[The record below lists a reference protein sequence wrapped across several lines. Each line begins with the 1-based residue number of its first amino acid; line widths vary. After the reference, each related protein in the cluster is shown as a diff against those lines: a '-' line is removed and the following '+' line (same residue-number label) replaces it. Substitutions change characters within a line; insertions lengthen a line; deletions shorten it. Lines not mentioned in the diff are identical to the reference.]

1 MFKQRLK
8 EVSTPRQDM
17 LSSGLLIYLHLTREE
32 FESQSTIDFEEI
44 KFQRKTDWR
53 GESDTDTW
61 PELTEK
67 MNSIIKD
74 EIAKLRKI
82 LEGVDGAKFR
92 EDFRNKARQVL
103 SKEQSQSRRTALLK
117 KAEQGLPSKDHH
129 TVKVLFATTHLE
141 SSPIQ
146 VKIALVIT
154 VTKGSTPKAPQ
165 SAAGHLATDVWF
177 SGLQEYTVNLPQVTY
192 QPMDAD
198 NDSSDKMGYT
208 SDPGSNPNDL
218 DRSGRRSVSG
228 YSGAGV
234 TTIHEQEMSNGS
246 VDSGL

>member
-1 MFKQRLK
+1 MSKQRLK
-8 EVSTPRQDM
+8 EVSTLRQDM

-82 LEGVDGAKFR
+82 LEGVDGAEFR

-103 SKEQSQSRRTALLK
+103 SKEQSQSRRTALLN

-141 SSPIQ
+141 SSPIRGEDSSGNHSDKR
-146 VKIALVIT
+146 VH
-154 VTKGSTPKAPQ
+154 PQ
-165 SAAGHLATDVWF
+165 SPSVCCRSPSHRCLVFRLAGIHGQSASSHLSAH
-177 SGLQEYTVNLPQVTY
+177 GCRQ
-192 QPMDAD
+192 
-198 NDSSDKMGYT
+198 
-208 SDPGSNPNDL
+208 
-218 DRSGRRSVSG
+218 
-228 YSGAGV
+228 
-234 TTIHEQEMSNGS
+234 
-246 VDSGL
+246 